1 MKVSMAASF
10 MIGALVVALPFHL
23 GMAQDEGG
31 DAPAAEAAADAGG
44 DEGGDAGAEGDSGGD
59 SGGDASGG
67 SGFFHVVIKS
77 GFLGIVLWLAILGA
91 FIACVYFIVDCGITV
106 RGSRI
111 MPQQLIDNVTEAMEQ
126 GDVLKALD
134 SCEQEPGPMANIL
147 SAGFSQ
153 VEEGFEVIQDA
164 ITTAAELESEQLMQ
178 KITYLSVVGSLSPML
193 GLLGTVQG
201 MIKAFASLAVQT
213 GAAKTAALAMNISQA
228 LYTTAAGLFV
238 AVPAVACYYIFRNK
252 ANRIILQMEGIT
264 IDLIKDLRNVE
275 VVEDE

>member
-1 MKVSMAASF
+1 MKVSLVAIL
-10 MIGALVVALPFHL
+10 MIGAMVVALPLHRGL
-23 GMAQDEGG
+23 AQDDGG
-31 DAPAAEAAADAGG
+31 EAAPAADDGGEASAVGG
-44 DEGGDAGAEGDSGGD
+44 GTAEAPSSGSGG
-59 SGGDASGG
+59 G
-67 SGFFHVVIKS
+67 SFFNVVAKS
-77 GFLGIVLWLAILGA
+77 GFMGIVLWLTILGA
-91 FIACVYFIVDCGITV
+91 SIACVYFIVDCAITV

-126 GDVLKALD
+126 GDVLKALE
-134 SCEQEPGPMANIL
+134 SCEQEPGPMASIL

-153 VEEGFEVIQDA
+153 VEEGYEVIQDA
-164 ITTAAELESEQLMQ
+164 ITTAAEFESESLVQ

-201 MIKAFASLAVQT
+201 MIKAFASLAFET
-213 GAAKTAALAMNISQA
+213 GAGKTAALALNISQA
-228 LYTTAAGLFV
+228 LYTTAAGLSV
-238 AVPAVACYYIFRNK
+238 ALPAVACYYIFRNK

>member
-1 MKVSMAASF
+1 MKVSLAAIL
-10 MIGALVVALPFHL
+10 MIGAMVVALPLHKGL
-23 GMAQDEGG
+23 AQDEGG
-31 DAPAAEAAADAGG
+31 EAAPAPAADAGAETSAGGGGAAEAASSG
-44 DEGGDAGAEGDSGGD
+44 SGG
-59 SGGDASGG
+59 G
-67 SGFFHVVIKS
+67 GFFNVIAKS
-77 GFLGIVLWLAILGA
+77 GFMGIVLWLTILGA
-91 FIACVYFIVDCGITV
+91 SVACVYFIVDCGITV

-134 SCEQEPGPMANIL
+134 SCEQDPGPMANIL

-164 ITTAAELESEQLMQ
+164 ITTAAELESEYLVQ

-201 MIKAFASLAVQT
+201 MIKAFASLAFET
-213 GAAKTAALAMNISQA
+213 GAGKTAALALNISQA
-228 LYTTAAGLFV
+228 LYTTAAGLSV